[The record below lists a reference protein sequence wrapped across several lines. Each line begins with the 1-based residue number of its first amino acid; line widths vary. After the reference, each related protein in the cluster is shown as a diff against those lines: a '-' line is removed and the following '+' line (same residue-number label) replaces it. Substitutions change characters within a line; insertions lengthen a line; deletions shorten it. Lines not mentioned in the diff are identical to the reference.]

1 LAKERLIEI
10 MKNSSK
16 TQAEESARARAK
28 AKEEPPKPKTGLELV
43 SKKPVQEEPVAE
55 PKTDTEQTSKASAE
69 KDETSEAQFVAEI
82 AGDIGRTAKAAG
94 NIEEDSATMSAQ
106 AGAMEIPDG
115 TVELSAKPPVE
126 DLSETSDEEE
136 KPAKSKSVKKVSRR
150 SVTKKAAGSQAGELV
165 KMTAPKV
172 EDIVA
177 GFDEY
182 MTNSDKIM
190 ELSKQGVSN
199 KEIAK
204 VLNIG
209 LGEVKLVV
217 DLLNSSD

>member
-1 LAKERLIEI
+1 

-16 TQAEESARARAK
+16 TQADESARAKAK

-43 SKKPVQEEPVAE
+43 SKKPVKEEPVEAV
-55 PKTDTEQTSKASAE
+55 KTGIEQTSKAAAE
-69 KDETSEAQFVAEI
+69 TTETNEVSEAQVVAEI
-82 AGDIGRTAKAAG
+82 AGDIG
-94 NIEEDSATMSAQ
+94 MSAQ
-106 AGAMEIPDG
+106 AGAMEVPDG
-115 TVELSAKPPVE
+115 TVELSAKPPVD
-126 DLSETSDEEE
+126 DLAETSDEE
-136 KPAKSKSVKKVSRR
+136 KPAKAKSVKKVSRR

>member
-1 LAKERLIEI
+1 
-10 MKNSSK
+10 
-16 TQAEESARARAK
+16 
-28 AKEEPPKPKTGLELV
+28 
-43 SKKPVQEEPVAE
+43 
-55 PKTDTEQTSKASAE
+55 
-69 KDETSEAQFVAEI
+69 
-82 AGDIGRTAKAAG
+82 
-94 NIEEDSATMSAQ
+94 MSAQ
-106 AGAMEIPDG
+106 AGAMEVPDG

-126 DLSETSDEEE
+126 DLSEKPEEE

>member
-1 LAKERLIEI
+1 VE
-10 MKNSSK
+10 
-16 TQAEESARARAK
+16 
-28 AKEEPPKPKTGLELV
+28 
-43 SKKPVQEEPVAE
+43 E
-55 PKTDTEQTSKASAE
+55 PKT
-69 KDETSEAQFVAEI
+69 EI
-82 AGDIGRTAKAAG
+82 
-94 NIEEDSATMSAQ
+94 NEEDSAGMSAQ
-106 AGAMEIPDG
+106 AGAMEVPDG

-126 DLSETSDEEE
+126 DLSEKLEEEKPEVE

-177 GFDEY
+177 SFDEY